1 MAGVFGRQSPREDK
15 FMKRNSDV
23 ISDDVRGK
31 KVNDRSGD
39 DKNRKKKGGC
49 LKGIITCGVSLL
61 MVVVVLVGGG
71 LLIGNGYL
79 KQNYGFGIGD
89 AFAIL
94 KGLKTDGSK
103 IVEQSP
109 SENEQAVTDMCDEL
123 GGALMLK
130 DGTFTADDISAIV
143 SSASGGSE
151 SSGGS
156 ETEEGAVTSAIR
168 TEEVVSGG
176 ETDGGNADESGK
188 TENQQSIGDMLLSK
202 LKYDNVD
209 ENKLVGIDDKF
220 GESADFDATFSVTIT
235 PQAISAIAYGAI
247 EDKLTELLSAGN
259 ASGSILDGAKVEQV
273 FVKVPE
279 GATDPRVTITLSL
292 PVKANVGTA
301 MSGAGMPSFLVSVA
315 QAFLPEK
322 MYLTCYVDLIIAGE
336 GEERTYDF
344 STDVVINSMNDE
356 QRQSTYKVIG
366 GVLKMTS
373 GETVDP
379 KEYLNDIVKNYVS
392 EPIRK
397 ADEMLDIK
405 ATCTTGYEL
414 EVFRIIADQA
424 FADKDETIYNAESVA
439 ALYTGILDGKLRD
452 MKAKNESGLF
462 RKEVTADGVTT
473 ETATESQ
480 EAFVKEFCEKYL
492 IAREFWKDSEG
503 NVYLNPSNEEKKNK
517 GFDEENKITL
527 NFDDVLVLMGMEAT
541 GDNTV
546 QVENIDVQSL
556 VDTSKIGEKVGETN
570 IRFVDT
576 APKDL
581 RLNLTEKMLGAV
593 LENKV
598 SSSIVGD
605 LKKYDLKLEFVR
617 LPKNDTLKL
626 GFSAKKDVITENA
639 AKLKDLFA
647 EDRIGIVVVVPLGK
661 DEAGEFTEGVKV
673 YYSSVEDCN
682 RAEMIS
688 KILMDYLSADDL
700 RNIQTEIGTA
710 LNEVENKLGEG
721 SLSLNKERASMA
733 SLFDVL
739 ATEIFK
745 DETEPDKKLSA
756 EDLQTVMQGLYTPLT
771 VETVAEAEGT
781 KSYLSNGKGNY
792 TSVYGSN
799 AGETVV
805 YENFVLEEMKQD
817 NALIKQRDNQT
828 EKAKKFSAYWSEMS
842 KNGKL
847 NGGLKNLSNTVG
859 YYRNAEEYAAP
870 GACTDD
876 YIYITFE
883 YEIHDK
889 LNSGS
894 SDQSFGADKIYATF
908 IIKEVDLDETR
919 KMYCNTKLIINN
931 TQSYDNLQILLD
943 ALIEEGSERIKLSEL
958 ADEVGAMMYAYH
970 SNNSAMEGIEKSA

>member
-15 FMKRNSDV
+15 IMNRNSDV

-61 MVVVVLVGGG
+61 IVVVVLVGGG

-103 IVEQSP
+103 IVEQLP

-168 TEEVVSGG
+168 REEGVSGG
-176 ETDGGNADESGK
+176 EMDGGNADESGE

-209 ENKLVGIDDKF
+209 ENKLAGIDDKF
-220 GESADFDATFSVTIT
+220 GEGADFDATFSVTIT

-414 EVFRIIADQA
+414 EVFQIIADQA
-424 FADKDETIYNAESVA
+424 FAGKDETIYNAESVA

-462 RKEVTADGVTT
+462 RSEETGKAD
-473 ETATESQ
+473 ESQ
-480 EAFVKEFCEKYL
+480 KAFVDEFCKKYL
-492 IAREFWKDSEG
+492 IASEFWKETDSEG
-503 NVYLNPSNEEKKNK
+503 NVKVYLKESGVPATAE
-517 GFDEENKITL
+517 KITL
-527 NFDDVLVLMGMEAT
+527 NFDDVLVLMGMKAT
-541 GDNTV
+541 DETAV
-546 QVENIDVQSL
+546 QVNGIEVQSL

-576 APKDL
+576 APENL
-581 RLNLTEKMLGAV
+581 RLNLTEQMLGAV

-598 SSSIVGD
+598 NSSIVGD

-647 EDRIGIVVVVPLGK
+647 EDRIGIVVVVPLAK
-661 DEAGEFTEGVKV
+661 NEAGEFTESVKV

-688 KILMDYLSADDL
+688 KILMDYLAADDL

-710 LNEVENKLGEG
+710 LNEVENKLGTN
-721 SLSLNKERASMA
+721 SLSLNKGTASMA

-756 EDLQTVMQGLYTPLT
+756 GQLQEVMQGLYTPLT
-771 VETVAEAEGT
+771 VDETGKYVTAKNDSASFACLYGFLAEDADGYKFFNPYNET
-781 KSYLSNGKGNY
+781 
-792 TSVYGSN
+792 
-799 AGETVV
+799 GEHNN
-805 YENFVLEEMKQD
+805 E
-817 NALIKQRDNQT
+817 T
-828 EKAKKFSAYWSEMS
+828 EKVDRWNENWETLKGSGSGLS
-842 KNGKL
+842 K
-847 NGGLKNLSNTVG
+847 LSTVVG
-859 YYRNAEEYAAP
+859 YYHGYGDDGSGT
-870 GACTDD
+870 GACNGDK

-883 YEIHDK
+883 YDIHSS
-889 LNSGS
+889 LGSGK
-894 SDQSFGADKIYATF
+894 SDMSFGANKIYATF
-908 IIKEVDLDETR
+908 VVDESSDPLNANGIS
-919 KMYCNTKLIINN
+919 YYNTKLVIND
-931 TQSYDNLQILLD
+931 TSDYVNLQKLIKANDDTIDLD
-943 ALIEEGSERIKLSEL
+943 RL
-958 ADEVGAMMYAYH
+958 AMEVGAMMYRYH
-970 SNNSAMEGIEKSA
+970 NNATIMKTIELGYAG

>member
-1 MAGVFGRQSPREDK
+1 
-15 FMKRNSDV
+15 MKRNSDV

-103 IVEQSP
+103 IVEQLP

-123 GGALMLK
+123 GSALMLK

-156 ETEEGAVTSAIR
+156 ATEEGVVTSAIR
-168 TEEVVSGG
+168 TEEGVSGG
-176 ETDGGNADESGK
+176 ETDGGNVDESGE

-301 MSGAGMPSFLVSVA
+301 MSGAGIPSFLVSVA

-414 EVFRIIADQA
+414 EVFQIIADQA
-424 FADKDETIYNAESVA
+424 FAGKDETIYNAESVA
-439 ALYTGILDGKLRD
+439 ALYTGILDGKLRN
-452 MKAKNESGLF
+452 MKENNKNGLF
-462 RKEVTADGVTT
+462 RSEETVDGVTT

-480 EAFVKEFCEKYL
+480 NKFVEEFCKKYL
-492 IAREFWKDSEG
+492 IASEFWKETDSEG
-503 NVYLNPSNEEKKNK
+503 NVKVYLKESGVPATAE
-517 GFDEENKITL
+517 KITL
-527 NFDDVLVLMGMEAT
+527 NFNDVLVLMGMKAT
-541 GDNTV
+541 DETAV
-546 QVENIDVQSL
+546 QVNGIEVQSL

-598 SSSIVGD
+598 ESSIVGD
-605 LKKYDLKLEFVR
+605 LKKYDLQLEFVR

-626 GFSAKKDVITENA
+626 GFSAKKDVITANA

-688 KILMDYLSADDL
+688 KILMDYLAADDL
-700 RNIQTEIGTA
+700 RNIQTEIRTA
-710 LNEVENKLGEG
+710 LDEVENKLGAG
-721 SLSLNKERASMA
+721 SLSLNNGTASMA

-771 VETVAEAEGT
+771 VDETGKYVTAKNDSASFACLYGFLAEDADGYKFFNPYNET
-781 KSYLSNGKGNY
+781 
-792 TSVYGSN
+792 
-799 AGETVV
+799 GEHNN
-805 YENFVLEEMKQD
+805 E
-817 NALIKQRDNQT
+817 T
-828 EKAKKFSAYWSEMS
+828 EKVDRWKENWETLKGSGSGLS
-842 KNGKL
+842 K
-847 NGGLKNLSNTVG
+847 LSTVVG
-859 YYRNAEEYAAP
+859 YYHDYSYDGSGTGVCNGDE
-870 GACTDD
+870 

-883 YEIHDK
+883 YDIHSS
-889 LNSGS
+889 LGSGK
-894 SDQSFGADKIYATF
+894 SDMSFGANKIYATF
-908 IIKEVDLDETR
+908 VVDESGVVNASDPLNTNGIPYYKTKLVINDTSDYVNLQKLIKANDDTIDLD
-919 KMYCNTKLIINN
+919 KLAI
-931 TQSYDNLQILLD
+931 
-943 ALIEEGSERIKLSEL
+943 
-958 ADEVGAMMYAYH
+958 EVGAMMYNYH
-970 SNNSAMEGIEKSA
+970 KDTATMNKVEIGV

>member
-1 MAGVFGRQSPREDK
+1 
-15 FMKRNSDV
+15 MKRNSDV

-49 LKGIITCGVSLL
+49 LKGILTCGVSLL
-61 MVVVVLVGGG
+61 MVIVVLVGGG

-130 DGTFTADDISAIV
+130 DGTFTADDISTIV

-156 ETEEGAVTSAIR
+156 ATEEGVVTSAIR
-168 TEEVVSGG
+168 REEGVSGG
-176 ETDGGNADESGK
+176 ETDGGNADESGE

-301 MSGAGMPSFLVSVA
+301 MSGAGIPSFLVSVA

-414 EVFRIIADQA
+414 EVFQIIADQA
-424 FADKDETIYNAESVA
+424 FAGKDVTIYNAESVA
-439 ALYTGILDGKLRD
+439 ALYTGILDGKLRN
-452 MKAKNESGLF
+452 MKEKNKDSLF
-462 RKEVTADGVTT
+462 KSEKTVDGVTT

-480 EAFVKEFCEKYL
+480 NEFVKKFCEKYL
-492 IAREFWKDSEG
+492 IREFWKETDSEG
-503 NVYLNPSNEEKKNK
+503 NVKVYLKESGVPATAE
-517 GFDEENKITL
+517 KITL
-527 NFDDVLVLMGMEAT
+527 NFNDVLVLMGMKAT
-541 GDNTV
+541 DETAV
-546 QVENIDVQSL
+546 QVNGIEVQSL

-647 EDRIGIVVVVPLGK
+647 EDRIGIVVVVPLAK
-661 DEAGEFTEGVKV
+661 NEADEFTESVKV

-688 KILMDYLSADDL
+688 KILMDYLAADDL

-745 DETEPDKKLSA
+745 NETEPDKKLSA
-756 EDLQTVMQGLYTPLT
+756 GQLQEVMQGLYTPLT
-771 VETVAEAEGT
+771 VDETGKYVTAKNDSASFACLYGFLAEDADGYKFFNPYNET
-781 KSYLSNGKGNY
+781 
-792 TSVYGSN
+792 
-799 AGETVV
+799 GEHNN
-805 YENFVLEEMKQD
+805 E
-817 NALIKQRDNQT
+817 T
-828 EKAKKFSAYWSEMS
+828 EKVDRWNENWETLKGSGSGLS
-842 KNGKL
+842 K
-847 NGGLKNLSNTVG
+847 LSTVVG
-859 YYRNAEEYAAP
+859 YYHGY
-870 GACTDD
+870 GDD
-876 YIYITFE
+876 GSGTVTCNGDKYIYITFE
-883 YEIHDK
+883 YDIHSS
-889 LNSGS
+889 LGSGK
-894 SDQSFGADKIYATF
+894 SDMSFGANKIYATF
-908 IIKEVDLDETR
+908 VVDEKSAPLNANGTP
-919 KMYCNTKLIINN
+919 YYNTKLIIND
-931 TQSYDNLQILLD
+931 TSDYVNLQKLIKANDDTIDLD
-943 ALIEEGSERIKLSEL
+943 KL
-958 ADEVGAMMYAYH
+958 AIEVGAMMYNYH
-970 SNNSAMEGIEKSA
+970 NNATIMKTIELGYVG

>member
-15 FMKRNSDV
+15 IVKRNSDV

-61 MVVVVLVGGG
+61 IVVVVLVGGG

-156 ETEEGAVTSAIR
+156 ATEEGVVTSAIR
-168 TEEVVSGG
+168 TEEGVSGG
-176 ETDGGNADESGK
+176 ETDGGNVDESGE

-235 PQAISAIAYGAI
+235 SQAISAIAYGAI
-247 EDKLTELLSAGN
+247 EDKLTELLSAES
-259 ASGSILDGAKVEQV
+259 ASGSILNGAKVEQV

-292 PVKANVGTA
+292 PIKANVGTT
-301 MSGAGMPSFLVSVA
+301 MKNAGMPDFLVSVA

-322 MYLTCYVDLIIAGE
+322 MHLTCYVDMIIAGE

-366 GVLKMTS
+366 GVLKITS

-379 KEYLNDIVKNYVS
+379 KEYLNGVVKNYVS
-392 EPIRK
+392 EPIKK

-414 EVFRIIADQA
+414 EVFRVIADQA
-424 FADKDETIYNAESVA
+424 FAGKDETIYNAESVA
-439 ALYTGILDGKLRD
+439 ALYTGILDGKLRN
-452 MKAKNESGLF
+452 MKENNKDSLF
-462 RKEVTADGVTT
+462 RSEETGKAD
-473 ETATESQ
+473 ESQ
-480 EAFVKEFCEKYL
+480 NKFVEEFCEKYL

-503 NVYLNPSNEEKKNK
+503 NVYLNPTKDVKINK
-517 GFDEENKITL
+517 GFNEENKITL
-527 NFDDVLVLMGMEAT
+527 NFNDVLVLMGTKEASGT
-541 GDNTV
+541 SVDG
-546 QVENIDVQSL
+546 IDIQSL
-556 VDTSKIGEKVGETN
+556 VDTSRIGKKVGKTN

-605 LKKYDLKLEFVR
+605 LKKYDLQLEFVR

-626 GFSAKKDVITENA
+626 GFSAKKDVITANA
-639 AKLKDLFA
+639 AELKDLFA
-647 EDRIGIVVVVPLGK
+647 EDRIGIVVVVPLAK
-661 DEAGEFTEGVKV
+661 NEAGEFTEGVKV

-688 KILMDYLSADDL
+688 KILMDYLAADDL

-710 LNEVENKLGEG
+710 LNEVENKLGTN
-721 SLSLNKERASMA
+721 SLSLNAGKASMA

-739 ATEIFK
+739 ATEIFDGK
-745 DETEPDKKLSA
+745 SEKLSA
-756 EDLQTVMQGLYTPLT
+756 TDLQTVMQGLYTPLKEEMT
-771 VETVAEAEGT
+771 DGSEGISSDQQNYVT
-781 KSYLSNGKGNY
+781 NGSDGEY
-792 TSVYGSN
+792 AGFDYVYGTNSIYSN
-799 AGETVV
+799 FKL
-805 YENFVLEEMKQD
+805 ENGTD
-817 NALIKQRDNQT
+817 NFFGNEK
-828 EKAKKFSAYWSEMS
+828 EKAFRFNQKWGDIMTVYASSGGASSKFGSL
-842 KNGKL
+842 GRI
-847 NGGLKNLSNTVG
+847 VG
-859 YYRNAEEYAAP
+859 YYNDQLTQYSFV
-870 GACTDD
+870 
-876 YIYITFE
+876 TFE
-883 YEIHDK
+883 YEINDK
-889 LNSGS
+889 FNVSGS
-894 SDQSFGADKIYATF
+894 DQRFGAEKIFATF
-908 IIKEVDLDETR
+908 RMFKDDSASDRYET
-919 KMYCNTKLIINN
+919 CLIVNDTSKQDRNN
-931 TQSYDNLQILLD
+931 LKILLD
-943 ALIEEGSERIKLSEL
+943 ALAENESDKVDFDDLENEFGKFMLHFLKDNGDVTGRNYVENGPTV
-958 ADEVGAMMYAYH
+958 A
-970 SNNSAMEGIEKSA
+970 

>member
-1 MAGVFGRQSPREDK
+1 
-15 FMKRNSDV
+15 MKRNSDV

-61 MVVVVLVGGG
+61 MVIVVLVGGG

-168 TEEVVSGG
+168 REEGVSGG
-176 ETDGGNADESGK
+176 ET
-188 TENQQSIGDMLLSK
+188 ENSQSIGDMLLSK

-220 GESADFDATFSVTIT
+220 GDSADFDATFSVTIT

-424 FADKDETIYNAESVA
+424 FADKDETIYNAESIA

-462 RKEVTADGVTT
+462 RKEVTVDGVTT

-480 EAFVKEFCEKYL
+480 NKFVEEFCEKYL
-492 IAREFWKDSEG
+492 IASEFWKDSEG
-503 NVYLNPSNEEKKNK
+503 NVYLNPTNDVKFN
-517 GFDEENKITL
+517 EENKITL
-527 NFDDVLVLMGMEAT
+527 NFDDVLVLMGMKAT
-541 GDNTV
+541 GENPV
-546 QVENIDVQSL
+546 HVENIDVQSL
-556 VDTSKIGEKVGETN
+556 VDTSRIGEKVGETN

-576 APKDL
+576 APEDL

-639 AKLKDLFA
+639 AELKDLFA

-688 KILMDYLSADDL
+688 KILMDYLAADDL

-745 DETEPDKKLSA
+745 NETEPDKKLSA
-756 EDLQTVMQGLYTPLT
+756 GQLQEVMQGLYTPLT

-828 EKAKKFSAYWSEMS
+828 EKAKKFSVYWSEMS

-943 ALIEEGSERIKLSEL
+943 ALIEEGSERIKLLEL

>member
-15 FMKRNSDV
+15 IMNRNSDV

-61 MVVVVLVGGG
+61 IVVVVLVGGG

-168 TEEVVSGG
+168 REEGVSGG
-176 ETDGGNADESGK
+176 ETDGGAAEDP
-188 TENQQSIGDMLLSK
+188 QSIGDMLLSK

-414 EVFRIIADQA
+414 EVFQIIADQA
-424 FADKDETIYNAESVA
+424 FAGKDETIYNAESVA
-439 ALYTGILDGKLRD
+439 ALYTGILDGKLRN
-452 MKAKNESGLF
+452 MKENNKNGLF
-462 RKEVTADGVTT
+462 RSEETVDGVTT

-480 EAFVKEFCEKYL
+480 NKFVEEFCKKYL
-492 IAREFWKDSEG
+492 IASEFWKETDSEG
-503 NVYLNPSNEEKKNK
+503 NVKVYLKESGVPATAE
-517 GFDEENKITL
+517 KITL
-527 NFDDVLVLMGMEAT
+527 NFNDVLALMGMKAT
-541 GDNTV
+541 DETAV
-546 QVENIDVQSL
+546 QVNGIEVQSL

-605 LKKYDLKLEFVR
+605 LKKYDLQLEFVR

-626 GFSAKKDVITENA
+626 GFSAKKDVITANA

-647 EDRIGIVVVVPLGK
+647 EDRIGIVVVVPLAK
-661 DEAGEFTEGVKV
+661 NEAGEFTEGVKV

-688 KILMDYLSADDL
+688 KILMDYLAADDL
-700 RNIQTEIGTA
+700 RNIQTEIRTA
-710 LNEVENKLGEG
+710 LNEVENKLGAG
-721 SLSLNKERASMA
+721 SLSLNTGTASMA

-739 ATEIFK
+739 ATEIFDGK
-745 DETEPDKKLSA
+745 SEKLSA

-828 EKAKKFSAYWSEMS
+828 EKAKKFSAYWSEMR

-859 YYRNAEEYAAP
+859 YYHNAEAYAP
-870 GACTDD
+870 PKACTDD

-931 TQSYDNLQILLD
+931 TQSYNNLQILLD

>member
-1 MAGVFGRQSPREDK
+1 MN
-15 FMKRNSDV
+15 RNSDV

-61 MVVVVLVGGG
+61 IVVVVLVGGG

-103 IVEQSP
+103 IVEQLP

-168 TEEVVSGG
+168 REEGVSGG
-176 ETDGGNADESGK
+176 ETDGGNADESGE

-209 ENKLVGIDDKF
+209 ENKLAGIDDKF
-220 GESADFDATFSVTIT
+220 GEGADFDATFSVTIT

-414 EVFRIIADQA
+414 EVFQIIADQA
-424 FADKDETIYNAESVA
+424 FAGKDETIYNAESVA

-462 RKEVTADGVTT
+462 RSEETGKAD
-473 ETATESQ
+473 ESQ
-480 EAFVKEFCEKYL
+480 KAFVDEFCKKYL
-492 IAREFWKDSEG
+492 IASEFWKETDSEG
-503 NVYLNPSNEEKKNK
+503 NVKVYLKESGVPATAE
-517 GFDEENKITL
+517 KITL
-527 NFDDVLVLMGMEAT
+527 NFNDVLVLMGMKAT
-541 GDNTV
+541 DETAV
-546 QVENIDVQSL
+546 QVNGIEVQSL

-605 LKKYDLKLEFVR
+605 LKKYDLQLEFVR

-626 GFSAKKDVITENA
+626 GFSAKKDVITANA
-639 AKLKDLFA
+639 AELKDLFA

-688 KILMDYLSADDL
+688 KILMDYLAADDL
-700 RNIQTEIGTA
+700 RNIQTEIRTA
-710 LNEVENKLGEG
+710 LNEVENKLGAG
-721 SLSLNKERASMA
+721 SLSLNAGTASMA

-745 DETEPDKKLSA
+745 NETEPDKKLSA
-756 EDLQTVMQGLYTPLT
+756 GQLQEVMQGLYTPLT
-771 VETVAEAEGT
+771 VDETGKYVTAKNDSASFACLYGFLAEDADGYKFFNPYNET
-781 KSYLSNGKGNY
+781 
-792 TSVYGSN
+792 
-799 AGETVV
+799 GEHNN
-805 YENFVLEEMKQD
+805 E
-817 NALIKQRDNQT
+817 T
-828 EKAKKFSAYWSEMS
+828 EKVDRWNENWETLKGSGSGLS
-842 KNGKL
+842 K
-847 NGGLKNLSNTVG
+847 LSTVVG
-859 YYRNAEEYAAP
+859 YYHGY
-870 GACTDD
+870 GDD
-876 YIYITFE
+876 GSGTGVCNGDKYIYITFE
-883 YEIHDK
+883 YDIHSS
-889 LNSGS
+889 LGSGK
-894 SDQSFGADKIYATF
+894 SDMSFGANKIYATF
-908 IIKEVDLDETR
+908 VVDESGVVNASDPLNTNGIPYYKTKLVINDTSDYVNLQKLIKANDDTIDLD
-919 KMYCNTKLIINN
+919 KLAI
-931 TQSYDNLQILLD
+931 
-943 ALIEEGSERIKLSEL
+943 
-958 ADEVGAMMYAYH
+958 EVGAMMYNYH
-970 SNNSAMEGIEKSA
+970 KDTATMNKVEIGV

>member
-15 FMKRNSDV
+15 IVKRNSDV

-61 MVVVVLVGGG
+61 IVVVVLVGGG

-156 ETEEGAVTSAIR
+156 ATEEGVVTSAIR
-168 TEEVVSGG
+168 TEEGVSGG
-176 ETDGGNADESGK
+176 ETDGGNVDESGE

-301 MSGAGMPSFLVSVA
+301 MSGAGIPSFLVSVA

-414 EVFRIIADQA
+414 EVFQIIADQA
-424 FADKDETIYNAESVA
+424 FAGKDETIYNAESVA
-439 ALYTGILDGKLRD
+439 ALYTGILDGKLRN

-462 RKEVTADGVTT
+462 RKEVTVDGVTT

-480 EAFVKEFCEKYL
+480 NKFVEEFCKKYL

-503 NVYLNPSNEEKKNK
+503 NVYLNPTNDVKTNK

-527 NFDDVLVLMGMEAT
+527 NFDDVLVLMGMKAT
-541 GDNTV
+541 DETAV
-546 QVENIDVQSL
+546 QVNGIEVQSL

-576 APKDL
+576 APEDL

-647 EDRIGIVVVVPLGK
+647 EDRIGIVVVVPLAK
-661 DEAGEFTEGVKV
+661 NEADEFTESVKV

-688 KILMDYLSADDL
+688 KILMDYLAADDL

-745 DETEPDKKLSA
+745 DETGPDKKLSA
-756 EDLQTVMQGLYTPLT
+756 GQLQEVMQGLYTPLKEEMT
-771 VETVAEAEGT
+771 DGSEGT
-781 KSYLSNGKGNY
+781 SSDQQNYVTNGSDGEY
-792 TSVYGSN
+792 AGFDYVYGTNSIYSN
-799 AGETVV
+799 FKL
-805 YENFVLEEMKQD
+805 ENRTD
-817 NALIKQRDNQT
+817 NFFGNEK
-828 EKAKKFSAYWSEMS
+828 EKAFRFNQKWGDIMTVYASSGGASSKFGSL
-842 KNGKL
+842 GRI
-847 NGGLKNLSNTVG
+847 VG
-859 YYRNAEEYAAP
+859 YYNDQLTQYSFV
-870 GACTDD
+870 
-876 YIYITFE
+876 TFE
-883 YEIHDK
+883 YEINDK
-889 LNSGS
+889 FNVSGS
-894 SDQSFGADKIYATF
+894 DQRFGAEKIFATF
-908 IIKEVDLDETR
+908 RMFKDDSASDRYET
-919 KMYCNTKLIINN
+919 CLIVNDTSKQDRNN
-931 TQSYDNLQILLD
+931 LKILLD
-943 ALIEEGSERIKLSEL
+943 ALAENESDKVDFDDLENEFGKFMLHFLKDNGGVTGRNYVENGPTV
-958 ADEVGAMMYAYH
+958 A
-970 SNNSAMEGIEKSA
+970 

>member
-15 FMKRNSDV
+15 IMKRNSDV

-103 IVEQSP
+103 IIVQSP

-168 TEEVVSGG
+168 REEGVSGG
-176 ETDGGNADESGK
+176 ETDGGNVDESGE

-414 EVFRIIADQA
+414 EVFQIIADQA
-424 FADKDETIYNAESVA
+424 FAGKDETIYNAESIA

-462 RKEVTADGVTT
+462 RKEVTVDGVTT

-480 EAFVKEFCEKYL
+480 NKFVEEFCKKYL
-492 IAREFWKDSEG
+492 IAREFWKETDSEG
-503 NVYLNPSNEEKKNK
+503 NVKVYLKDSGAPETAQ
-517 GFDEENKITL
+517 KITL
-527 NFDDVLVLMGMEAT
+527 NFDDVLVLMGMKAT
-541 GDNTV
+541 DETAV
-546 QVENIDVQSL
+546 QVNGIEVQSL

-576 APKDL
+576 APEEL

-626 GFSAKKDVITENA
+626 GFSAKKDVITANA

-661 DEAGEFTEGVKV
+661 NEADEFTEGVKV

-688 KILMDYLSADDL
+688 KILMDYLAADDL

-756 EDLQTVMQGLYTPLT
+756 GQLQEVMQGLYTPLT
-771 VETVAEAEGT
+771 VDETGKYVTAKNDSASFACLYGFLAEDADGYKFFNPYNET
-781 KSYLSNGKGNY
+781 
-792 TSVYGSN
+792 
-799 AGETVV
+799 GEHNN
-805 YENFVLEEMKQD
+805 E
-817 NALIKQRDNQT
+817 T
-828 EKAKKFSAYWSEMS
+828 EKVDRWNENWETLKGSGSGLS
-842 KNGKL
+842 K
-847 NGGLKNLSNTVG
+847 LSTVVG
-859 YYRNAEEYAAP
+859 YYHGY
-870 GACTDD
+870 GDD
-876 YIYITFE
+876 GSGTVTCNGDKYIYITFE
-883 YEIHDK
+883 YDIHSS
-889 LNSGS
+889 LGSGK
-894 SDQSFGADKIYATF
+894 SDMSFGANKIYATF
-908 IIKEVDLDETR
+908 VVDEKSAPLNANGTP
-919 KMYCNTKLIINN
+919 YYNTKLIIND
-931 TQSYDNLQILLD
+931 TSDYVNLQKLIKANDDTIDLD
-943 ALIEEGSERIKLSEL
+943 RL
-958 ADEVGAMMYAYH
+958 AIEVGAMMYNYH
-970 SNNSAMEGIEKSA
+970 NNATIMKTIELGYVG